1 MASTYREAVMGLRV
15 VVINGWSWIAD
26 DVTETEIDGPFRYIE
41 DARDA
46 LAELE
51 QAEAEDA
58 AQQQSK

>member
-1 MASTYREAVMGLRV
+1 MGLRV